1 MENTN
6 TVIYPSYSGHDITD
20 YTDKLFSIMLKFCP
34 TSYNSAEGA
43 IKKTVHEELICLQVI
58 FILKYPL
65 YHMLE
70 REIWIKKIGCNMSV
84 IWLLSN
90 SKHVTSNMSL
100 T

>member
-43 IKKTVHEELICLQVI
+43 IKKL
-58 FILKYPL
+58 FMK
-65 YHMLE
+65 
-70 REIWIKKIGCNMSV
+70 S
-84 IWLLSN
+84 
-90 SKHVTSNMSL
+90 
-100 T
+100 